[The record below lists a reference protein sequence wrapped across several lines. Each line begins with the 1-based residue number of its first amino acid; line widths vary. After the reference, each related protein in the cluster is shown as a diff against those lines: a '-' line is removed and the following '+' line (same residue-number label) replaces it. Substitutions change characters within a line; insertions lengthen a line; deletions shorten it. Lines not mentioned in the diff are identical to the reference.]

1 MRTRC
6 SRSPMPPVLLLEPG
20 RAGHFRCRAAGLCTA
35 VLPLL
40 SLSTSY
46 CGASP
51 LARTVRPAASVS
63 SVIFLCT
70 VPSAVPP
77 WLFHVTWSPLFWSLV
92 MAAPLLGRGV
102 VLPLP
107 LLAAQHTSPER
118 NAVSPLRAM
127 AGRHQ

>member
-20 RAGHFRCRAAGLCTA
+20 RAGHIRCRAAGLCTA
-35 VLPLL
+35 VLLL
-40 SLSTSY
+40 FFLY
-46 CGASP
+46 CGSSP

-63 SVIFLCT
+63 SVNFLCT

-77 WLFHVTWSPLFWSLV
+77 WLFHVTWSPLSRSPA